1 MLGSFLDTNKYLIVR
16 LTLITLVNVT
26 ELRMNREINTVFQ
39 IDGKEEGN

>member
-1 MLGSFLDTNKYLIVR
+1 MLGSFLDTNKYLIVG